1 MIWSDGWS
9 EPPPAIVAPM
19 LIDTSP
25 ALANFC
31 DALRGAPYI
40 AVDTEFMRE
49 KSYHARLCLV
59 QVAHGENA
67 AAIDPLAPGIDL
79 RPLADLLLDPTIVKV
94 LHSATQDLEI
104 FLEKTG
110 AVPAPV
116 FDTQIAASVCGL
128 GEQPG
133 YAKLVASLLGEH
145 IDKASQN
152 TDWSLRP
159 LSDRQLGYALGD
171 VTHLC
176 AVYEKLVARLEAT
189 GRGSWVKEE
198 MEALLDPARYRVEP
212 WEAWQRIKLRR
223 PKRKTLVVLREL
235 AAWREEQAMER
246 DIPRGWVARDEA
258 LVEIANH
265 LPQTGDELT
274 RVRSIS
280 AQVARGRDGTALL
293 AAVERA
299 LASPEDS
306 WPELPTEPRRRASN
320 ESLVVLLQALLQL
333 RCETHDVA
341 PSVVARR
348 AELDRIAT
356 ETDPDVPALKG
367 WRRVVFGAD
376 ALELCAGRLAL
387 SGHEGRVVDV
397 RGEA

>member
-1 MIWSDGWS
+1 
-9 EPPPAIVAPM
+9 
-19 LIDTSP
+19 
-25 ALANFC
+25 
-31 DALRGAPYI
+31 
-40 AVDTEFMRE
+40 
-49 KSYHARLCLV
+49 
-59 QVAHGENA
+59 
-67 AAIDPLAPGIDL
+67 
-79 RPLADLLLDPTIVKV
+79 
-94 LHSATQDLEI
+94 
-104 FLEKTG
+104 
-110 AVPAPV
+110 
-116 FDTQIAASVCGL
+116 
-128 GEQPG
+128 
-133 YAKLVASLLGEH
+133 
-145 IDKASQN
+145 
-152 TDWSLRP
+152 
-159 LSDRQLGYALGD
+159 
-171 VTHLC
+171 
-176 AVYEKLVARLEAT
+176 
-189 GRGSWVKEE
+189 
-198 MEALLDPARYRVEP
+198 
-212 WEAWQRIKLRR
+212 
-223 PKRKTLVVLREL
+223 
-235 AAWREEQAMER
+235 MER